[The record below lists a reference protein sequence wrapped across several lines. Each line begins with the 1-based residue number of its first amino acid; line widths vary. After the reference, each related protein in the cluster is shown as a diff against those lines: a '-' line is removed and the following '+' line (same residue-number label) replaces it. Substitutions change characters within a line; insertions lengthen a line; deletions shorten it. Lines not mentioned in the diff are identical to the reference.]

1 MTDLAVFGTYATK
14 RQVELAVDQIIQDGF
29 NRDDLSVLFPENQ
42 TSREFVQEKQTR
54 APEGIS
60 SGPAAEVPLAG
71 TIGITEPSIGPVHGA
86 LSGALVGMASG
97 SFPVRLFRHAQDHG
111 WWLAGE
117 FRADAGRIGAD
128 WEGEGPLRGS
138 ACRTTCQR
146 DETFFYVV

>member
-54 APEGIS
+54 APQGIS
-60 SGPAAEVPLAG
+60 SGLAAEVPLAG

-86 LSGALVGMASG
+86 LSGALVGMGIPPDEMETYGDFVVKDGCILVSVQCQA
-97 SFPVRLFRHAQDHG
+97 PDQVTRARDLFQQT
-111 WWLAGE
+111 
-117 FRADAGRIGAD
+117 GA
-128 WEGEGPLRGS
+128 EHIS
-138 ACRTTCQR
+138 STTEKR
-146 DETFFYVV
+146 